1 VRPTISG
8 KDFSE
13 AAVRRID
20 AAKQGSRE
28 AIGEVLEACRLYLLL
43 VATQHLAPE
52 LRGKDGV
59 SDLVQETFLEAHRD
73 FGQFQGK
80 SEEELLGWLRGILL
94 HNVADLGRRYRDSE
108 MRQVAREV
116 ALADFPRGALQEGLV
131 APTQT
136 PSAQAVAREEDAEMQ
151 RALEQLPEQYR
162 QVIVLHHRE
171 RLPFEEVGRRLGR
184 SAEAARKLWAR
195 AVEKLQRNLET
206 PDGP

>member
-1 VRPTISG
+1 VRPPISG
-8 KDFSE
+8 NDCPE
-13 AAVRRID
+13 AVLQRID

-43 VATQHLAPE
+43 VATQHLAPQ

-73 FGQFQGK
+73 FGQFQGN
-80 SEEELLGWLRGILL
+80 SEEELLGILL
-94 HNVADLGRRYRDSE
+94 HNVANLSRRYCDTE
-108 MRQVAREV
+108 MRQIAREV
-116 ALADFPRGALQEGLV
+116 ALADFAPGALQEGLV
-131 APTQT
+131 APTET
-136 PSAQAVAREEDAEMQ
+136 PSAQAIAREQDAEMQ

-162 QVIVLHHRE
+162 QVILLHHRE
-171 RLPFEEVGRRLGR
+171 RLTFEEVGRRLGR

-195 AVEKLQRNLET
+195 AVDKLQGSLET

>member
-1 VRPTISG
+1 LRPTISG
-8 KDFSE
+8 KDCPE
-13 AAVRRID
+13 AVLQRID

-43 VATQHLAPE
+43 VANQHLAPQ

-73 FGQFQGK
+73 FGQFQGN

-94 HNVADLGRRYRDSE
+94 HNVADLGRRYSDTE
-108 MRQVAREV
+108 MRQIAREV
-116 ALADFPRGALQEGLV
+116 ALADFAPGALQEGLV
-131 APTQT
+131 APTET
-136 PSAQAVAREEDAEMQ
+136 PSAQAIAREQDAEMQ

-162 QVIVLHHRE
+162 QVILLHHRE
-171 RLPFEEVGRRLGR
+171 RLTFEEVGRRLGR
-184 SAEAARKLWAR
+184 SAEAARKLWVR
-195 AVEKLQRNLET
+195 AVDKLQGSLET